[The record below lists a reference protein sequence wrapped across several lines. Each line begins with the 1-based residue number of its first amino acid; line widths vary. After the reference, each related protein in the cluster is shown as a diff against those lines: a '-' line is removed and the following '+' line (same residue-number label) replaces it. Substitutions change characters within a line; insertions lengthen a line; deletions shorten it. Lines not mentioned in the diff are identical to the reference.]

1 MGARGGRGFPRAGS
15 HLSFRC
21 SAMADQVGI
30 WGGCPRRLEV
40 LASDEVDLDPD
51 PDQAKSNWRTAR
63 LKIQRYSMKGCSSA
77 GVHLHVRWNTH
88 IMRVQHAR
96 GVRYGA
102 HISQPAR
109 TSKKHCDARCHRH
122 LSPTSRQA
130 EGDLR
135 RRRSIARCRSQERR
149 GSSASECLAPAA
161 RKKGEAPWW
170 ATLKRLALFDP
181 HPALR
186 TF

>member
-1 MGARGGRGFPRAGS
+1 MWGQGFPRAGS
-15 HLSFRC
+15 HLSFRS
-21 SAMADQVGI
+21 SAMPDQVGI

-51 PDQAKSNWRTAR
+51 PDLAKSNWRTRAE
-63 LKIQRYSMKGCSSA
+63 KNSEVPMKGCSSA
-77 GVHLHVRWNTH
+77 VVRLHVGWNTH

-130 EGDLR
+130 ERDLR

-149 GSSASECLAPAA
+149 GSSSGECLAPAA
-161 RKKGEAPWW
+161 RKMGEAPWW
-170 ATLKRLALFDP
+170 ARLKRLALC
-181 HPALR
+181 
-186 TF
+186 